1 MRIDPLMPFV
11 ESGSSTEEGE
21 RAEPYTG
28 IGTPEQRAIAEDLE
42 RVYEECINDGKDQS
56 TADSIACERVLGKTK
71 LLGIQSSTTKKVA
84 RSRFS
89 SVRNEELETKVE
101 LLEGELQE
109 SRDEVSSLK
118 ESLNSLLNTLR
129 QKGIVD
135 QPVSKAP
142 NSGTSNDDEER
153 LNSD

>member
-1 MRIDPLMPFV
+1 MRIDPLMSFV

-71 LLGIQSSTTKKVA
+71 VLEIQSSTTEIQSSTTKKVA
-84 RSRFS
+84 TSRFS
-89 SVRNEELETKVE
+89 SVGNEELETKVE
-101 LLEGELQE
+101 LLEGELQK
-109 SRDEVSSLK
+109 SRD
-118 ESLNSLLNTLR
+118 
-129 QKGIVD
+129 
-135 QPVSKAP
+135 
-142 NSGTSNDDEER
+142 DE
-153 LNSD
+153 LT